1 MFNIRRERRN
11 EYVSEGMR
19 MDDLKR
25 WRALDQVKNYVIEGF
40 NLWDQ
45 AYENYGTSML
55 ISDGSSKG
63 NVSSKSLGNHL
74 RPYQK
79 VIANN
84 EVYNGYNWSK
94 ANYLFPISYREMQLA
109 SPDQVNVEN
118 SNLYQNP
125 YWPTEAGGS
134 ALE

>member
-1 MFNIRRERRN
+1 
-11 EYVSEGMR
+11 
-19 MDDLKR
+19 L
-25 WRALDQVKNYVIEGF
+25 
-40 NLWDQ
+40 
-45 AYENYGTSML
+45 L

-63 NVSSKSLGNHL
+63 NVSAKSLGNHL

-84 EVYNGYNWSK
+84 QVYNGYNWSK
-94 ANYLFPISYREMQLA
+94 ANYLSPIPYREMQLA

-125 YWPTEAGGS
+125 YWPTEPGGS